1 MYKFFTLKICSP
13 PGYAKKFLLTMKIT
27 LFLIF
32 FTLMQSSAAVYS
44 QQITFKEKNV
54 TLKRLFKVIYKQ
66 TGYNVF
72 WSARSIEKAPRL
84 NADFQN
90 TALEDVLK
98 TSLRD
103 LNLTFRIEDK
113 SVIIQSAAIPYQGAI
128 VNVPDINSIG
138 ETIIKGT
145 VTDANGVTL
154 PGVNISVKDAQI
166 SVISNIDGNYAI
178 TVPASAKVLVF
189 SFIGME
195 RQEVAING
203 KTVINVTLR
212 SSTTS
217 LTDVNVV
224 AIGYGT
230 QRRQDVNGAI
240 SSVKAADIAN
250 IPQVSVDQLLQ
261 GKAAGVTITQNSG
274 GPGSA
279 TSVHIRGITSLT
291 LSNEP
296 LYIVDGVPV
305 SGDANN
311 RTTSGRSQQLSPNNG
326 ETGVSPLSFLN
337 PSDIESIDVLKD
349 ASATAIYGSR
359 ASNGVII
366 ITTKKGKAGN
376 FRIGYDGYYG
386 LQEQGKQLPMLNLK
400 QYAKLQN
407 ALADVINISR
417 RGEFANPELLGEGT
431 NWQDEIFKT
440 AAQQSHQ
447 LSFSG
452 AKDNT
457 DYYISTGIV
466 NQDGTVLGNDYKR
479 YNIRANINSQVKS
492 WFKVGG
498 TMAGS
503 YSFQNTSLSN
513 NTGII
518 YTALLSAPDQVVYN
532 ADGSFAG
539 PQADQVGGQ
548 NNPVEQ
554 ALRITNN
561 LARYN
566 FNGGLYADIKINK
579 DLTLRSEGNG
589 DLNFSA
595 AKLFRPTYN
604 NGPRFVN
611 LTASL
616 QEYNSNSVYWTWKEY
631 LTYTHTFAKKHYLQA
646 TAGHE
651 LININYKDNSAGVQ
665 SFLSNDLQSL
675 SLGDAKTATVGEYI
689 GPTDVLESAFAR
701 AIYTYNDRYSLTAT
715 FRADRS
721 SKFAQGHQTGYF
733 PSFAASWRISEEPF
747 FQNLKSVA
755 DNVKLRLGY
764 GQTGNQAVPNY
775 LYGSALNAVITG
787 QGTGFGIDKIA
798 NPNLTWETAIQKNL
812 GLDFSLFN
820 NRIDASV
827 DFWKKSS
834 KNFLFQAAL
843 PAFLVG
849 QTAEYSGT
857 GVISPPY
864 VNGGELKANGFD
876 ISITSRNIV
885 GKSFKWNTSI
895 VFSHYANK
903 VASLYTGV
911 PFISQ
916 NVTTS
921 FLALPVTRTQVGTSV
936 GEFYGYKVK
945 DLFRT
950 PEQLRNAPIQ
960 FGRPVQTGSGGTY
973 LGDIQYEDLNN
984 DGKIDA
990 NDQTFLGNPNPK
1002 FTYGITNN
1010 FSYKSLDLSIF
1021 LNGSYGAKIFNV
1033 LNYQIA
1039 GLGSLYQNQVAYVA
1053 SFWAPTNPTSNVPRP
1068 VAGDNP
1074 NLLNSDRFIESGSF
1088 LRIQNVTLGFTL
1100 PSALAKKIKF
1110 ERLRFYASG
1119 QNLYVFTPYK
1129 GLDPEIGSVNQ
1140 NVFLTNVDLGRFP
1153 IPRTIVFGIN
1163 ASF

>member
-1 MYKFFTLKICSP
+1 MYKNITAKNCRDRSCFLPKLIKIMKLTIVLWVVAFMQVSAATYAQKVNLNVQNLPLDRVLNTLSKQS
-13 PGYAKKFLLTMKIT
+13 GYNFV
-27 LFLIF
+27 F
-32 FTLMQSSAAVYS
+32 SSAMIKTA
-44 QQITFKEKNV
+44 NPV
-54 TLKRLFKVIYKQ
+54 TL
-66 TGYNVF
+66 NV
-72 WSARSIEKAPRL
+72 SDQELS
-84 NADFQN
+84 
-90 TALEDVLK
+90 DVLEK
-98 TSLRD
+98 CFKD
-103 LNLTFRIEDK
+103 QPLTYLINGNTV
-113 SVIIQSAAIPYQGAI
+113 VIKKKETLGLMFASR
-128 VNVPDINSIG
+128 VLIG
-138 ETIIKGT
+138 RVTDQKGEPLAGVTIKVKNTDVVT
-145 VTDANGVTL
+145 VTTV
-154 PGVNISVKDAQI
+154 
-166 SVISNIDGNYAI
+166 DGYYKI
-178 TVPASAKVLVF
+178 TVPDGEQTLTFSYLGFTTQDIKITNQAKVDVLLA
-189 SFIGME
+189 E
-195 RQEVAING
+195 
-203 KTVINVTLR
+203 KTSALN
-212 SSTTS
+212 
-217 LTDVNVV
+217 DVVV
-224 AIGYGT
+224 IGYGT

-240 SSVKAADIAN
+240 SSIKATEIAD

-279 TSVHIRGITSLT
+279 TSVRIRGITSLS

-296 LYIVDGVPV
+296 LYIIDGVPV

-311 RTTSGRSQQLSPNNG
+311 GTTSGRSALLSPNNG
-326 ETGVSPLSFLN
+326 ETGASPLSFLN

-366 ITTKKGKAGN
+366 ITTKKGKNGN

-386 LQEQGKQLPMLNLK
+386 LQEQGTHLPMLNLK
-400 QYAKLQN
+400 QYARLQN
-407 ALADVINISR
+407 ALADVINIAR
-417 RGEFANPELLGEGT
+417 RPEFANPELLGDGT
-431 NWQDEIFKT
+431 DWQDEIFKT
-440 AAQQSHQ
+440 ASQQSHQ

-457 DYYISTGIV
+457 DYYVSTGIL
-466 NQDGTVLGNDYKR
+466 NQDGTVLGNDFKR
-479 YNIRANINSQVKS
+479 YNIRTNVNSQLKS

-498 TMAGS
+498 TMSGS

-532 ADGSFAG
+532 ADGTYAG
-539 PQADQVGGQ
+539 PQADQIGGQ

-561 LARYN
+561 LTRYN
-566 FNGGLYADIKINK
+566 FNGGLYADIKLSK

-589 DLNFSA
+589 DLNFTYS
-595 AKLFRPTYN
+595 KLFRPTYN

-616 QEYNSNSVYWTWKEY
+616 QEYNSRSSYWTWKEF
-631 LTYTHTFAKKHYLQA
+631 LTYNHTFAKKHYLQA
-646 TAGHE
+646 TVGHE
-651 LININYKDNSAGVQ
+651 LININYKDNSASIQ
-665 SFLSNDLQSL
+665 SFLSDDLQSL
-675 SLGDAKTATVGEYI
+675 SLGDAKTATVSEYI

-701 AIYTYNDRYSLTAT
+701 AIYTFNDRYSLTAT

-733 PSFAASWRISEEPF
+733 PSFAASWRLSEEPF
-747 FQNLKSVA
+747 WKNIKPYA

-775 LYGSALNAVITG
+775 LYGSALTSVITG
-787 QGTGFGIDKIA
+787 QGNGFGIDKIA
-798 NPNLTWETAIQKNL
+798 NPNLTWETAIQTNA
-812 GLDFSLFN
+812 GLDVSLFGG
-820 NRIDASV
+820 RIDATIDV
-827 DFWKKSS
+827 WKKTS
-834 KNFLFQAAL
+834 KNFLFQANL
-843 PAFLVG
+843 PAFLLG
-849 QTAEYSGT
+849 QTAEYSGV
-857 GVISPPY
+857 GVISPPF
-864 VNGGELKANGFD
+864 VNGGKLNANGFD
-876 ISITSRNIV
+876 ISVNSRNIA
-885 GKSFKWNTSI
+885 GKNFRWSTTLIFG
-895 VFSHYANK
+895 HYTNK
-903 VASLYTGV
+903 VIELYPGI
-911 PFISQ
+911 PYRGQ

-921 FLALPVTRTQVGTSV
+921 FLSLPVTRTQVGSAV

-945 DLFRT
+945 DIFRT
-950 PEQLRNAPIQ
+950 PDQLRNAPIQ
-960 FGRPVQTGSGGTY
+960 FGRPVQSTSGGTF

-990 NDQTFLGNPNPK
+990 NDQTFIGNPNPK

-1010 FSYKSLDLSIF
+1010 FAYKSFDLSIF

-1053 SFWAPTNPTSNVPRP
+1053 NFWTPTNPNTNIPRP

-1074 NLLNSDRFIESGSF
+1074 NLINSDRFIESGSF
-1088 LRIQNVTLGFTL
+1088 LRIQNVTMGYTL
-1100 PSALAKKIKF
+1100 PGAVAKRVKM
-1110 ERLRFYASG
+1110 ERLRVYLSG

-1140 NVFLTNVDLGRFP
+1140 NVFLSNVDLGRFP
-1153 IPRTIVFGIN
+1153 IPRTIVFGVN

>member
-1 MYKFFTLKICSP
+1 MGKNLRIVLLF
-13 PGYAKKFLLTMKIT
+13 FLL
-27 LFLIF
+27 
-32 FTLMQSSAAVYS
+32 VYS
-44 QQITFKEKNV
+44 M
-54 TLKRLFKVIYKQ
+54 LSMAQ
-66 TGYNVF
+66 TG
-72 WSARSIEKAPRL
+72 SI
-84 NADFQN
+84 
-90 TALEDVLK
+90 V
-98 TSLRD
+98 
-103 LNLTFRIEDK
+103 
-113 SVIIQSAAIPYQGAI
+113 
-128 VNVPDINSIG
+128 
-138 ETIIKGT
+138 IKGT
-145 VTDANGVTL
+145 ISDDKGITL
-154 PGVNISVKDAQI
+154 PGVTVSVKDMLVNA
-166 SVISNIDGNYAI
+166 ISNVDGNYTI
-178 TVPASAKVLVF
+178 TVPANGKTLVF

-195 RQEVAING
+195 KHEVNING
-203 KTVINVTLR
+203 KTLINVILH

-224 AIGYGT
+224 AIGYGS
-230 QRRQDVNGAI
+230 QSRSNLSGAI
-240 SSVKAADIAN
+240 SSIKAADIAN
-250 IPQVSVDQLLQ
+250 IPQVSIEQLMQ

-274 GPGSA
+274 GPGSS

-296 LYIVDGVPV
+296 LYIIDGVPV

-311 RTTSGRSQQLSPNNG
+311 RTTSGRSPQLAPNNG
-326 ETGVSPLSFLN
+326 ENGVSPLSFLN

-359 ASNGVII
+359 GSNGVII
-366 ITTKKGKAGN
+366 ITTKKGKNGS
-376 FRIGYDGYYG
+376 FRVGYDGYYG
-386 LQEQGKQLPMLNLK
+386 FQQQGRELPMLNLK
-400 QYAKLQN
+400 QYASLQN
-407 ALADVINISR
+407 ALADVIGISR
-417 RGEFANPELLGEGT
+417 RGEFANPELLGKGT

-457 DYYISTGIV
+457 DYYISTGFV
-466 NQDGTVLGNDYKR
+466 KQDGTVLGNDYKR
-479 YNIRANINSQVKS
+479 YNVRANVNSQLKP
-492 WFKVGG
+492 WLKVGT
-498 TMAGS
+498 TMSGS

-539 PQADQVGGQ
+539 PQADQIGGQ

-566 FNGGLYADIKINK
+566 FNGGLYVDLKLTK
-579 DLTLRSEGNG
+579 DLTFRSEGNG

-631 LTYTHTFAKKHYLQA
+631 LTYNHTFAKKHALQI

-651 LININYKDNSAGVQ
+651 LININYKDNSANIQ
-665 SFLSNDLQSL
+665 SFLSNDLPAL
-675 SLGDAKTATVGEYI
+675 GLGDAKTATVGEYI

-701 AIYTYNDRYSLTAT
+701 AIYTFNDRYNLTAT

-733 PSFAASWRISEEPF
+733 PSFGAFWRVSEEPF
-747 FQNLKSVA
+747 WKELKGVA

-787 QGTGFGIDKIA
+787 QGTGFAIDKIA
-798 NPNLTWETAIQKNL
+798 NPNLTWETAIQSNV

-820 NRIDASV
+820 GRIESSV
-827 DFWKKSS
+827 DFWRKSS

-843 PAFLVG
+843 PAFLLG

-876 ISITSRNIV
+876 VSINTKNISGSNFR
-885 GKSFKWNTSI
+885 WNTSI
-895 VFSHYANK
+895 VFSHYANR
-903 VASLYTGV
+903 VESLYTGV

-936 GEFYGYKVK
+936 GEFYGYKIK
-945 DLFRT
+945 DIFRT
-950 PEQLRNAPIQ
+950 AEQLRNAPVQ
-960 FGRPVQTGSGGTY
+960 FGRPIQTGSGGTY
-973 LGDIQYEDLNN
+973 LGDIQYEDINN

-990 NDQTFLGNPNPK
+990 NDQTFIGNPNPQ

-1010 FSYKSLDLSIF
+1010 FSYKAFDLSIF

-1053 SFWAPTNPTSNVPRP
+1053 SFWTPTNPGSNVPRP
-1068 VAGDNP
+1068 IAGDNP
-1074 NLLNSDRFIESGSF
+1074 NLLNSDRFIENGSF
-1088 LRIQNVTLGFTL
+1088 LRVQNVSLGFTL
-1100 PSALAKKIKF
+1100 PSVIAKKAKL
-1110 ERLRFYASG
+1110 ERLRVYASG

-1140 NVFLTNVDLGRFP
+1140 NVFLSNVDLGRFP
-1153 IPRTIVFGIN
+1153 IPMTIVFGIN

>member
-1 MYKFFTLKICSP
+1 MGNLRI
-13 PGYAKKFLLTMKIT
+13 AVL
-27 LFLIF
+27 LFLIL
-32 FTLMQSSAAVYS
+32 FTMRSIA
-44 QQITFKEKNV
+44 
-54 TLKRLFKVIYKQ
+54 Q
-66 TGYNVF
+66 TG
-72 WSARSIEKAPRL
+72 S
-84 NADFQN
+84 
-90 TALEDVLK
+90 
-98 TSLRD
+98 
-103 LNLTFRIEDK
+103 
-113 SVIIQSAAIPYQGAI
+113 
-128 VNVPDINSIG
+128 
-138 ETIIKGT
+138 TIIRGT
-145 VTDANGVTL
+145 ISDDEGITL
-154 PGVNISVKDAQI
+154 PGVNVSVKDMRVNA
-166 SVISNIDGNYAI
+166 ISNSDGKFTI
-178 TVPASAKVLVF
+178 TVPSNGKTLIF
-189 SFIGME
+189 SFVGME
-195 RQEVAING
+195 KQVVNING
-203 KTVINVTLR
+203 KTVINVTLH
-212 SSTTS
+212 SSTTA
-217 LTDVNVV
+217 LTDVTVV
-224 AIGYGT
+224 AIGYGS
-230 QRRQDVNGAI
+230 QSRGNLAGAI

-261 GKAAGVTITQNSG
+261 GKASGITITQNSG

-296 LYIVDGVPV
+296 LYIIDGIPV
-305 SGDANN
+305 SGDAGN

-326 ETGVSPLSFLN
+326 ESGVSPLSFLN

-359 ASNGVII
+359 GSNGVII

-376 FRIGYDGYYG
+376 FRVGYDGYYG
-386 LQEQGKQLPMLNLK
+386 IQQQGRTLPMLNLK
-400 QYAKLQN
+400 QYASLQN
-407 ALADVINISR
+407 ALADIIGISR
-417 RGEFANPELLGEGT
+417 RGEFANPEFLGEGT

-447 LSFSG
+447 MSFSG

-479 YNIRANINSQVKS
+479 YNVRTNVNSQLKP
-492 WFKVGG
+492 WLKVGG
-498 TMAGS
+498 TTSGS

-532 ADGSFAG
+532 ADGTYAG
-539 PQADQVGGQ
+539 PQADQIGGQ

-566 FNGGLYADIKINK
+566 FNGGLYADLKLSK
-579 DLTLRSEGNG
+579 DLTLRSEANG

-616 QEYNSNSVYWTWKEY
+616 SEYSSNSVYWTWKEY
-631 LTYTHTFAKKHYLQA
+631 LTYTHTFAEKHALQV

-651 LININYKDNSAGVQ
+651 LININYKDNSAGIQ
-665 SFLSNDLQSL
+665 NFLSNDLQSL
-675 SLGDAKTATVGEYI
+675 SLGDAKTATVGEFI

-701 AIYTYNDRYSLTAT
+701 GIYTLNNRYNFTAT

-721 SKFAQGHQTGYF
+721 SKFAQGNQTGYF
-733 PSFAASWRISEEPF
+733 PSFGAYWRLSEEPF
-747 FQNLKSVA
+747 WKNIKGVA

-798 NPNLTWETAIQKNL
+798 NPNLTWETAIQTNV

-820 NRIDASV
+820 GRIESSV

-843 PAFLVG
+843 PAFLLG

-864 VNGGELKANGFD
+864 VNGGELKANGID
-876 ISITSRNIV
+876 LSINTKNIANTN
-885 GKSFKWNTSI
+885 FRWNTSI
-895 VFSHYANK
+895 VASHYENE

-936 GEFYGYKVK
+936 GEFFGYKVK
-945 DLFRT
+945 DIFRDAD
-950 PEQLRNAPIQ
+950 QLRNAPIQ
-960 FGRPVQTGSGGTY
+960 FGRPVQTGSGGTF
-973 LGDIQYEDLNN
+973 LGDVQYEDINN
-984 DGKIDA
+984 DGIIDA
-990 NDQTFLGNPNPK
+990 NDQTFIGNPNPK

-1010 FSYKSLDLSIF
+1010 FSYKAFDLSVF

-1053 SFWAPTNPTSNVPRP
+1053 SFWTPTNPTSNVPRP
-1068 VAGDNP
+1068 VSGDNP

-1088 LRIQNVTLGFTL
+1088 LRIQNVSLGYTL
-1100 PSALAKKIKF
+1100 PAAIAKKAKL
-1110 ERLRFYASG
+1110 ERVRIYASG

-1153 IPRTIVFGIN
+1153 IPRTLIFGIN

>member
-1 MYKFFTLKICSP
+1 MYKNFTALKCRDSSCISLKLLKIMKLTLVLWVVAFMQVSASTYAQKVSLNVKNSSLDQVLNSLSQQS
-13 PGYAKKFLLTMKIT
+13 GYNF
-27 LFLIF
+27 
-32 FTLMQSSAAVYS
+32 VYS
-44 QQITFKEKNV
+44 SSMLKTAKSV
-54 TLKRLFKVIYKQ
+54 TLNVSGEQLNTVLEKCFKDQPLTYIINGNTVVIRQ
-66 TGYNVF
+66 
-72 WSARSIEKAPRL
+72 
-84 NADFQN
+84 
-90 TALEDVLK
+90 
-98 TSLRD
+98 RD
-103 LNLTFRIEDK
+103 LPVKPAQDK
-113 SVIIQSAAIPYQGAI
+113 LVSG
-128 VNVPDINSIG
+128 
-138 ETIIKGT
+138 K
-145 VTDANGVTL
+145 VTDANGQPIQGVTVKIKGTNTVVITTL
-154 PGVNISVKDAQI
+154 EGNYTISVPDANQI
-166 SVISNIDGNYAI
+166 
-178 TVPASAKVLVF
+178 LVF
-189 SFIGME
+189 SFIGFAT
-195 RQEVAING
+195 QEIRVG
-203 KTVINVTLR
+203 TQTSINVTLVDKP
-212 SSTTS
+212 ST
-217 LTDVNVV
+217 LNDVVV
-224 AIGYGT
+224 IGYGS

-261 GKAAGVTITQNSG
+261 GKAAGLTITQNSG

-296 LYIVDGVPV
+296 LYIIDGVPV

-386 LQEQGKQLPMLNLK
+386 LQEQGKYLPMLNLQ

-407 ALADVINISR
+407 ALADVIGIAR
-417 RGEFANPELLGEGT
+417 RGEFANPELLGKGT
-431 NWQDEIFKT
+431 DWQDEIFKV

-457 DYYISTGIV
+457 DYYISTGYLK
-466 NQDGTVLGNDYKR
+466 QDGTVLGNDFKR
-479 YNIRANINSQVKS
+479 YNVRMNVNSQLKS

-498 TMAGS
+498 TMSGS

-539 PQADQVGGQ
+539 PQADQIGGQ

-566 FNGGLYADIKINK
+566 FNGGLYAEIKLSD

-611 LTASL
+611 QTASL
-616 QEYNSNSVYWTWKEY
+616 QNYNSHSVYWTWKEY
-631 LTYTHTFAKKHYLQA
+631 LTYTHTFAKKHFLQV

-651 LININYKDNSAGVQ
+651 LININYKDNSASGQNFPSDNVQ
-665 SFLSNDLQSL
+665 SITLADP
-675 SLGDAKTATVGEYI
+675 KTVTATEYI
-689 GPTDVLESAFAR
+689 GPTDVLESVFAR
-701 AIYTYNDRYSLTAT
+701 AIYTFNDRYSFTGT
-715 FRADRS
+715 FRSDRS

-747 FQNLKSVA
+747 WESIKKYA
-755 DNVKLRLGY
+755 DNIKLRIGY
-764 GQTGNQAVPNY
+764 GQTGNQGVPNY
-775 LYGSALNAVITG
+775 LYGAGLNTVPTG
-787 QGTGFGIDKIA
+787 LGNGFAIDKIP
-798 NPNLTWETAIQKNL
+798 NPNLTWETAIQTNV
-812 GLDFSLFN
+812 GLDFSLFSG
-820 NRIDASV
+820 RIEAAV
-827 DFWKKSS
+827 DVWKKSS
-834 KNFLFQAAL
+834 KNFLFQANL

-857 GVISPPY
+857 GVISSPY
-864 VNGGELKANGFD
+864 VNGGNLKANGFD
-876 ISITSRNIV
+876 ISLTTKNIV
-885 GKSFKWNTSI
+885 SKDFKWSTTV

-945 DLFRT
+945 DIFRT
-950 PEQLRNAPIQ
+950 PDQLRNAPIQ
-960 FGRPVQTGSGGTY
+960 FGRPVRTGSGGTY
-973 LGDIQYEDLNN
+973 LGDIQYEDINN
-984 DGKIDA
+984 DGVIDA
-990 NDQTFLGNPNPK
+990 NDQTFIGNPNPK

-1010 FSYKSLDLSIF
+1010 FSYKAFDLSIF
-1021 LNGSYGAKIFNV
+1021 LNGSYGSKIFNV
-1033 LNYQIA
+1033 LNYQVA
-1039 GLGSLYQNQVAYVA
+1039 GLGSLYQNQAAYVA
-1053 SFWAPTNPTSNVPRP
+1053 SFWAPTNPGSNVPRP
-1068 VAGDNP
+1068 VSGDNP
-1074 NLLNSDRFIESGSF
+1074 NLINSDRFIESGSF
-1088 LRIQNVTLGFTL
+1088 LRIQNVSLGYTL
-1100 PSALAKKIKF
+1100 PAAISKKAKI
-1110 ERLRFYASG
+1110 ERLRFYLSG

-1129 GLDPEIGSVNQ
+1129 GLDPEVGSANQ

-1153 IPRTIVFGIN
+1153 IPRTIVFGVN